1 MPRKMSH
8 VEFTGTSPVL
18 NRASLES
25 ELHRLANK
33 ATLNYAEEASFE
45 EHLRSLEKLKG
56 AERRAKT
63 TSFSGDVHG
72 ASFTELRDRALQ
84 VLETEGRDL
93 APRQLDH
100 IDRLLRSRSS
110 ETDGSIIAKRLLL
123 SETDD
128 YRSAF
133 RKAVT
138 DTAPVFTPDEAHA
151 VAEFRAA
158 TEGTG
163 SAGGFGV
170 PVLID
175 PTIILTSGAA
185 DAPILAISRMV
196 TITTDAWK
204 GVSSSGVSW
213 SYDAESAAVSDDT
226 PTFAQPTI
234 PVYSA
239 RGYVPFSIEI
249 GQDYP
254 GFADEM
260 AMLLGQGFVDLV
272 AKQSC
277 TGSGVACPTGIFTA
291 LANAT
296 NNPAHVT
303 VTTVGALGAVDVRSS
318 WSSLPERYRP
328 RATWVMSP
336 SVLAKVS
343 AFGNGLALSDF
354 TVNLLADGTSVLTG
368 RPVVVTDYAPSFTGT
383 TGAENF
389 AVVGDFSRYVV
400 VQRAGMQVE
409 LVPTVFDASTARP
422 TGNRAWFATARHGL
436 GVSDASGFRLL
447 SNT

>member
-1 MPRKMSH
+1 VPRAKQS
-8 VEFTGTSPVL
+8 TGSPPVTL
-18 NRASLES
+18 AGLKK
-25 ELHRLANK
+25 ELHRLADK
-33 ATLNYAEEASFE
+33 PTLTFAEQESFE
-45 EHLRSLEKLKG
+45 QHLDAFEKMKQV
-56 AERRAKT
+56 ERRTKASPFT
-63 TSFSGDVHG
+63 GGDVQG
-72 ASFTELRDRALQ
+72 ASFVELRDRALD
-84 VLETEGRDL
+84 VLETEGSNL

-100 IDRLLRSRSS
+100 VDKLLRSRTA
-110 ETDGSIIAKRLLL
+110 ETDGSIIAKRLLM

-133 RKAVT
+133 AKAVT
-138 DTAPVFTPDEAHA
+138 QTAPVFTPEESRA

-158 TEGTG
+158 NEGTG

-213 SYDAESAAVSDDT
+213 SYDAESSAVSDDT

-234 PVYSA
+234 SVYSA

-249 GQDYP
+249 SQDYP

-260 AMLLGQGFVDLV
+260 AMLLGQGFIDLV
-272 AKQSC
+272 AKQSA
-277 TGSGVACPTGIFTA
+277 TGSGNACPTGIFTA
-291 LANAT
+291 MTNAT
-296 NNPAHVT
+296 NSPAHVT
-303 VTTVGALGAVDVRSS
+303 VTTVGALGAVDVRAA
-318 WSSLPERYRP
+318 WSGLPERYRP

-343 AFGNGLALSDF
+343 AFGNGLALSDY
-354 TVNLLADGTSVLTG
+354 TVNLLQDGTSVIAG

-383 TGAENF
+383 TGAENY

-400 VQRAGMQVE
+400 VQRAGMSVE
-409 LVPTVFDASTARP
+409 LVPTIFDATTQRP
-422 TGNRAWFATARHGL
+422 TGERAWFATARHGL
-436 GVSDASGFRLL
+436 GVSDANGFRLL
-447 SNT
+447 SNN